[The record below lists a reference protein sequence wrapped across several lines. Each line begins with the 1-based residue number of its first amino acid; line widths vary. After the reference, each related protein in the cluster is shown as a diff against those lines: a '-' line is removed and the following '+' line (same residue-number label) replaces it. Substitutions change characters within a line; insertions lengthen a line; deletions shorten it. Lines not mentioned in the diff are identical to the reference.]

1 MSTLATKT
9 MAAKMKK
16 SGKVKLPKK
25 GKKGGFN
32 KKAKLEDMGKM

>member
-1 MSTLATKT
+1 

-25 GKKGGFN
+25 AGHKMAN
-32 KKAKLEDMGKM
+32 KKAKLEDNGKM